1 MSSKDDLRTV
11 LSKSFRA
18 PHFFC
23 FFIRR
28 HILLK
33 IEPITMK
40 LVQVI
45 GQKWIL
51 QTGSICIHL
60 TTFVQIQK
68 QIKRKLIRLLI
79 FYLTLLLGGHS
90 VPEMDKTFE

>member
-45 GQKWIL
+45 GQKMDIADWEYMY
-51 QTGSICIHL
+51 TPYYIC
-60 TTFVQIQK
+60 TNSKTNQAQIN
-68 QIKRKLIRLLI
+68 
-79 FYLTLLLGGHS
+79 
-90 VPEMDKTFE
+90 